1 MTLTIV
7 DEQDILTTPTGMA
20 PISQAFFVVHA
31 GHQTV
36 LDAQN
41 PLAREAIELE
51 PNLSLDPI
59 EEREFRVAFGTQVM
73 EAIGTA

>member
-1 MTLTIV
+1 MTLTIA

-20 PISQAFFVVHA
+20 PISQAFFVAHA

-41 PLAREAIELE
+41 PLAREAIGLID
-51 PNLSLDPI
+51 NYSLNPT
-59 EEREFRVAFGTQVM
+59 EEREFRLAFGQQVM
-73 EAIGTA
+73 EAIGSA